1 MEFEKDITGYGRK
14 MGRDAGLS
22 AEGRLDGVH
31 KLTVPGETALWEGK
45 QPSNTIQARTMN
57 PGGTETEG
65 GQGNIGD
72 YAPTYGRDDGVTGN
86 PRGPPAMNTP

>member
-14 MGRDAGLS
+14 MGRDAGLT

-31 KLTVPGETALWEGK
+31 RLGDGIWNGA

-57 PGGTETEG
+57 PGGSETEG